1 MGEQSE
7 HALLSASGAPRWT
20 RCYGSVA
27 LESLVP
33 NRGSSYARE
42 GTAMHG
48 VGAYLLSGKPN
59 RGVTQFLIDSLGP
72 VPKAARDFV
81 GSVIE
86 VEGDFIFFDDDL
98 AKAVQEYV
106 DLCRSIAGDSPLVFV
121 EERVNYASAL
131 GVDEALAWGTT
142 DFGTIL
148 LAERELVGIDLKGG
162 KGVLVTAENNEQQM
176 LYAVGLYEKVKAFAE
191 IDTVRMII
199 CQPRIEGGVTEHAI
213 TVKELMTWARTHG
226 AMAAQHAVKWY
237 RDVADAGQDHGPII
251 ERMVDVLVPGDKQC
265 RFCNAKAI
273 CPKLTQDVVNTVA
286 DDFVDLDNPE
296 KGTLP
301 KTLAAKIDVKALSV
315 AALAEKMRAC
325 DLIEAWVKD
334 VRAAVETH
342 LLQGE
347 QVPGYKLVQGK
358 KGARRWSDAEAAA
371 KRLKTYLGAKD
382 AMKPA
387 EPISPTE
394 AEKRLTAKQYGAL
407 LKLELI
413 TQADGG
419 VSVAPETDKR
429 PAYVPVSVDDF
440 ENLEGEAGDLSHLV

>member
-1 MGEQSE
+1 MGDQSE

-48 VGAYLLSGKPN
+48 VGAYLLSGEPN
-59 RGVTQFLIDSLGP
+59 REVTMDLLRHMPSSP
-72 VPKAARDFV
+72 TVAVDFV
-81 GSVIE
+81 GQVIE
-86 VEGDFIFFDDDL
+86 VEGDFIFFDEEL
-98 AKAVQEYV
+98 AEAVQTYV
-106 DLCRSIAGDSPLVFV
+106 NLCRDLAGDSPLVFV

-131 GVDEALAWGTT
+131 GVPEALAWGTS

-176 LYAVGLYEKVKAFAE
+176 LYAVGLYEKVKAFAD

-199 CQPRIEGGVTEHAI
+199 CQPRIEGGVTEHVI
-213 TVKELMTWARTHG
+213 TVKELMAWAKTHA
-226 AMAAQHAVKWY
+226 AMAAQHAVKIY
-237 RDVADAGQDHGPII
+237 TQHVDLATHELISPIPL
-251 ERMVDVLVPGDKQC
+251 DVLTPGDKQC

-273 CPKLTQDVVNTVA
+273 CPKLTQEVVNTVA
-286 DDFVDLDNPE
+286 DDFIDLDNPE

-301 KTLAAKIDVKALSV
+301 KTLAAKIDVKSLPLAS
-315 AALAEKMRAC
+315 LAEKMRALP
-325 DLIEAWVKD
+325 LIEAWIKD
-334 VRAAVETH
+334 VRGAVESH
-342 LLQGE
+342 LLQGDE
-347 QVPGYKLVQGK
+347 VPGYKLVQGK
-358 KGARRWSDAEAAA
+358 KGARAWADKEAAA

-394 AEKRLTAKQYGAL
+394 AEKRLSPKQYAAL
-407 LKLELI
+407 EKLQLI

-419 VSVAPETDKR
+419 ISIAPAEDKR
-429 PAYVPVSVDDF
+429 PAYLPAVADDF

>member
-59 RGVTQFLIDSLGP
+59 REVPQSLLDNMAGVPTT
-72 VPKAARDFV
+72 AADFV
-81 GSVIE
+81 GFVIE

-199 CQPRIEGGVTEHAI
+199 CQPRIEGGVTEHVI

-226 AMAAQHAVKWY
+226 AMAAQHALMLCKVVEQGGSPATSQLLM
-237 RDVADAGQDHGPII
+237 DS
-251 ERMVDVLVPGDKQC
+251 LTPGDKQC

-273 CPKLTQDVVNTVA
+273 CPKLTQEVVNTVA

-301 KTLAAKIDVKALSV
+301 KTLAAKIDVKALGLE
-315 AALAEKMRAC
+315 ALAEKMRAC
-325 DLIEAWVKD
+325 DLIEAWIKD

-342 LLQGE
+342 LLEGQ

-394 AEKRLTAKQYGAL
+394 AEKRLTPKQYGAL
-407 LKLELI
+407 VKLGLI
-413 TQADGG
+413 AQADGG
-419 VSVAPETDKR
+419 ISVAPESDRR
-429 PAYVPVSVDDF
+429 PAYIPVSVDDF